1 MPSLDCLAAIKSPQ
15 GWISTARSSSSAAK
29 TTAFI
34 GSITSDL
41 QSGHKTYHC
50 VAFQYLYTTPLE
62 TSSSNHPCATKCWSK
77 FLQNHPRASRAINI
91 APILSPPPLSKSSF
105 SNLHSRKRID
115 LIRRLTRPHA
125 SPEFHYNVNY
135 APQALHAPLAAHWRH
150 LLTSSTTSTLVARLL
165 MSPTDIIIQL
175 VPSQLAYVSLC
186 WPLTVDL
193 TGRWPLTLTRV
204 DFLQSRCS
212 LPSFLRRFHFC
223 IFCF

>member
-1 MPSLDCLAAIKSPQ
+1 MPSPDCPVAIRGPQ

-50 VAFQYLYTTPLE
+50 VAFQSLNTTPLE
-62 TSSSNHPCATKCWSK
+62 TSSSNHPRATKRWSK
-77 FLQNHPRASRAINI
+77 FLQNHPRAINI

-105 SNLHSRKRID
+105 SNLHSRKRIG
-115 LIRRLTRPHA
+115 LIGHLTRPHA
-125 SPEFHYNVNY
+125 LLEFHYNVNY
-135 APQALHAPLAAHWRH
+135 APQALHAPLAAHWHH
-150 LLTSSTTSTLVARLL
+150 LLTSSTTSALVARLL

-193 TGRWPLTLTRV
+193 TGRWPLTLT
-204 DFLQSRCS
+204 QSW
-212 LPSFLRRFHFC
+212 LFTVQVL
-223 IFCF
+223 IT